1 MSKLAKLN
9 LEVDKKALK
18 KLDRLPHEAIEQ
30 LSGKSNARPSLWPA
44 VSLLLVI
51 GLLAWL
57 LIQKTQNEAQPKQS
71 QPAQPGQD
79 DSHQQMGATESE
91 VQPVT
96 VPHTGEPVEA
106 KAEGEKTEIII
117 DPQSELTPG

>member
-1 MSKLAKLN
+1 MSKLTKLN

-18 KLDRLPHEAIEQ
+18 KLDRLPQEAIQQ
-30 LSGKSNARPSLWPA
+30 LAGKPKPRPTLWPA
-44 VSLLLVI
+44 ISLLLVI

-57 LIQKTQNEAQPKQS
+57 LIQKTQNEAQPNQS
-71 QPAQPGQD
+71 QPSKPGQD

-106 KAEGEKTEIII
+106 KTDGEKTEIII